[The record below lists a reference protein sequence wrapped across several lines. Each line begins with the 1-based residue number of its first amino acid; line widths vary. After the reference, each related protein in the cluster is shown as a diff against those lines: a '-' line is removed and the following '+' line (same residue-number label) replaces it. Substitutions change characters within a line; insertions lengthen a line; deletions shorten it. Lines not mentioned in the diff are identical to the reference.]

1 MTSGSRYDIY
11 ANLDQVSPQL
21 VDGNGNP
28 MGWNDAASQVK
39 DS

>member
-1 MTSGSRYDIY
+1 MHPGRRYDVF
-11 ANLDQVSPQL
+11 ANLDQTTTQL

-28 MGWNDAASQVK
+28 MDWNYAATEVK